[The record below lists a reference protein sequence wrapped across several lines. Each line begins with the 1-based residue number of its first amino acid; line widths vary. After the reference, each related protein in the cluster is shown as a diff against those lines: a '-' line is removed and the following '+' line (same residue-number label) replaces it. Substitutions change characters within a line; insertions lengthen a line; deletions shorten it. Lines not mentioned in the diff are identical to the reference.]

1 MTLDLVLGAVVG
13 DLAQPPVKRGAVGQ
27 TTRGCLLSND
37 QENPPSGQHT
47 VKPCRCGQRSP
58 DRNARGAQRVR
69 VRRGGVSPTRRTPS
83 EGHDGGAR
91 FAGFPVERRSWSLPI
106 GCGRRGACPGAS
118 ASDGAIRARSRVPP
132 APDGA
137 VRKLRRTWTR
147 RRRLANASV
156 SRRDLGD
163 GWIAHSAG
171 ECGHSVNAET
181 LGPKQ
186 WQSVGRG
193 RRERQAHGP
202 AITFLGWRTVFS
214 AAPASP

>member
-1 MTLDLVLGAVVG
+1 MLAGQVAARDLAKPGATQMTLDLVLGAVVG
-13 DLAQPPVKRGAVGQ
+13 DLSQPPVKRGAVGQ

-47 VKPCRCGQRSP
+47 VKPCRCVQRSP

-91 FAGFPVERRSWSLPI
+91 FARFPVERRSWSLPI

-137 VRKLRRTWTR
+137 VRKLSSSRTRAGWATVRAQSHVRRPGSP
-147 RRRLANASV
+147 LAINVRA
-156 SRRDLGD
+156 RDGVREFWD
-163 GWIAHSAG
+163 DRSMAWHFSAHSAG
-171 ECGHSVNAET
+171 RPES
-181 LGPKQ
+181 
-186 WQSVGRG
+186 
-193 RRERQAHGP
+193 
-202 AITFLGWRTVFS
+202 
-214 AAPASP
+214 